1 MGDTTRRHKLFNNRW
16 MERILITTAF
26 ILLAATAVVA
36 QEDSTRYINGLP
48 VSEDD
53 TAQRFPQRDLH
64 PKNEL
69 APVQIRDVPAKLLE
83 VLKEEE
89 HYRGWQDST
98 IYFDSN
104 TGLYLIPIRY
114 AEGVKVYGLNEDGHP
129 VTFSETSA
137 GDDQ

>member
-1 MGDTTRRHKLFNNRW
+1 MA
-16 MERILITTAF
+16 RILTTAAF

-53 TAQRFPQRDLH
+53 TAQQHPQRDLS

-69 APVQIRDVPAKLLE
+69 MPVQTRNLPAKLKE
-83 VLKEEE
+83 VLEEEE

-98 IYFDSN
+98 IYFDKN
-104 TGLYLIPIRY
+104 TGLYLVPVRY
-114 AEGVKVYGLNEDGHP
+114 AEGVKVYGLNENGHP